1 MAKDATPLTE
11 KELKDALDALDGWRI
26 ENDKLRR
33 TFKFKDFSEALGWM
47 VRAGIEAE
55 KLDHHPDWSNSWNT
69 VDVQLKTHSINALSQ
84 LDIKL
89 ATRMNE
95 LAG

>member
-1 MAKDATPLTE
+1 MARDATPLTE
-11 KELKDALDALDGWRI
+11 QELNDALGALEGWRVK
-26 ENDKLRR
+26 EGKLQR

-69 VDVQLKTHSINALSQ
+69 VDVHLKTHSIDALSQ

-89 ATRMNE
+89 AKRMNG